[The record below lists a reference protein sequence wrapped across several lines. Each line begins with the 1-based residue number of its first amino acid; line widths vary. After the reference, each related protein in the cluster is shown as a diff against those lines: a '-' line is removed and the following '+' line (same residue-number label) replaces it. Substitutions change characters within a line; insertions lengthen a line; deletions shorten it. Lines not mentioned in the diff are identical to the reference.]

1 MPDFNPDSYLAGTEF
16 NPDQYLSET
25 SGITEPIRAVA
36 SSIGREIVGGIAGL
50 GQALNPFAEEGA
62 GAAMV
67 ESFREGVFKPETP
80 EGKENLKLFGE
91 LVQKGVD
98 VVNYPISGLFGL
110 SELISGE
117 GIDKAVE
124 TIKGVQDEGLGKT
137 LGKRSFE
144 ETGSPLQATIGEVF
158 PEFAMSLTAARP
170 AVKTIE
176 AATKA
181 PGLAID
187 AVKKV
192 PALTKELVEKAA
204 PVISQGKELATSVF
218 EFQTPTRQRIAKMLE
233 EGSTDKITAGFK
245 LEPSKLPRIDEPKRT
260 RLQKAFGIGA
270 PKALP
275 NLLERSAMDQ
285 GFDSGVIAAIKGASN
300 TDKRRMIQM
309 TKMRKRGKENA
320 LYESKNWPSQIAGDS
335 LLRQIDFVKK
345 TNSDAGKQLSRVAST
360 LRGKEVD
367 IDFAVNDFIQSAENK
382 LGVIFDENLVPDFS
396 ESTIRTIGPARKLIK
411 DISSEINRVKD
422 PDGFKAH
429 KLKKFIDENVSFGK
443 SQSGLRGETE
453 SVAKS
458 LRANINESIG
468 ELYPKYKEANKRYA
482 DTIGALEEVQK
493 ASGSTIDLFAPN
505 ADKAL
510 GTVLRGL
517 MNQSKG
523 RARLIN
529 AIDKVETTAEQ
540 YGGSF
545 GDNINMQA
553 LFVDELDRVFGP
565 PAKTGFQN
573 QIGQAMKKGLNTV
586 TTPQGAADAAIQ
598 VTGKVI
604 EKAQK
609 INETEAFKSLEALLR
624 EKQ

>member
-1 MPDFNPDSYLAGTEF
+1 MPEFNPDSYLAGTEF
-16 NPDQYLSET
+16 NPDAYLSET

-67 ESFREGVFKPETP
+67 ESFREGAFKPETP

-91 LVQKGVD
+91 LVQKGID

-110 SELISGE
+110 AELISGE

-124 TIKGVQDEGLGKT
+124 TIKSVQDDGLGQT
-137 LGKRSFE
+137 LGRRSLE
-144 ETGSPLQATIGEVF
+144 ETGSPLQATIGAVF

-170 AVKTIE
+170 VAKTIEVAGKIPKATIE
-176 AATKA
+176 AAKKA
-181 PGLAID
+181 
-187 AVKKV
+187 
-192 PALTKELVEKAA
+192 PALTRELAEKAA

-218 EFQTPTRQRIAKMLE
+218 EFQTPARQRIAKMLD
-233 EGSTDKITAGFK
+233 EGITDKETAGFK
-245 LEPSKLPRIDEPKRT
+245 LEPSKLPRIDEAKRT

-275 NLLERSAMDQ
+275 NLLERSAMEQ
-285 GFDSGVIAAIKGASN
+285 GFDRGVVASIKGASA
-300 TDKRRMIQM
+300 TDRRRMIQM
-309 TKMRKRGKENA
+309 TKIRKRGKENA
-320 LYESKNWPSQIAGDS
+320 DYEAVNRPSDIAGDS

-345 TNSDAGKQLSRVAST
+345 NNSDAGRQLSRIAST
-360 LRGKEVD
+360 LKGKEVD
-367 IDFAVNDFIQSAENK
+367 IGFAVDGFIQNAENK
-382 LGVIFDENLVPDFS
+382 LGVVFDENLVPDFS
-396 ESTIRTIGPARKLIK
+396 ESTIRTIGPSRKLIK
-411 DISSEINRVKD
+411 DISSEINRVKNI
-422 PDGFKAH
+422 DGFKAH
-429 KLKKFIDENVSFGK
+429 KLKKFIDENVSHGK

-468 ELYPKYKEANKRYA
+468 ELYPKYKEANKRYS
-482 DTIGALEEVQK
+482 DTIGALEEIQK
-493 ASGSTIDLFAPN
+493 ASGSTVDLFAPN
-505 ADKAL
+505 AEKAL

-517 MNQSKG
+517 MNNTKG
-523 RARLIN
+523 RANLMN
-529 AIDKVETTAEQ
+529 AIDSIESVADK

-545 GDNINMQA
+545 GDNLTKQT

-565 PAKTGFQN
+565 VARTGFQS
-573 QIGQAMKKGLNTV
+573 QIGQAIK
-586 TTPQGAADAAIQ
+586 QGAGAVRSPTEAAI
-598 VTGKVI
+598 KVGEKVV
-604 EKAQK
+604 EKAQN
-609 INETEAFKSLEALLR
+609 INEVEAFKALEALLR